1 MSDKEHIY
9 RLVFLNRDE
18 VYEIYARQIFQSDLF
33 GFLEVEEF
41 IFGERSSLVIDPGED
56 KLKQELNEAI
66 FLITP
71 LYGLMRWNGK
81 VWLKSVSGNQ
91 RVRLLISRADLRL
104 YLPDKADPWSE
115 ASVQSCRGSDIIS
128 DRTGHIFQAKIT
140 GK

>member
-56 KLKQELNEAI
+56 KLKQEFAGVKRSYIPYNSIVRIDEVEREGVA
-66 FLITP
+66 
-71 LYGLMRWNGK
+71 K
-81 VWLKSVSGNQ
+81 VSEWKSESKVAHFPG
-91 RVRLLISRADLRL
+91 RPAPV
-104 YLPDKADPWSE
+104 PPG
-115 ASVQSCRGSDIIS
+115 QS
-128 DRTGHIFQAKIT
+128 
-140 GK
+140 